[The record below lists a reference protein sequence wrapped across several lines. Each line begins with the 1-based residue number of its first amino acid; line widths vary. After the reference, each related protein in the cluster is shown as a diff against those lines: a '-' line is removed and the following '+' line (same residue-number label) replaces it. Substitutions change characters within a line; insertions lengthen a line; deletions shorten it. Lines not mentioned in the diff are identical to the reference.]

1 MRGRSTVCVV
11 SEETGQD
18 GWMQTTAPQWAL
30 VARCKASPDS
40 RAANSKQQKEQPRRM
55 CVGASRL
62 YLLRLRE
69 VKQSDICV
77 TCNRHKTNGLK
88 LL

>member
-1 MRGRSTVCVV
+1 MEVNVLVFPRAEIQRPPQVSLSEVQAAAAST
-11 SEETGQD
+11 TD
-18 GWMQTTAPQWAL
+18 
-30 VARCKASPDS
+30 
-40 RAANSKQQKEQPRRM
+40 RM
-55 CVGASRL
+55 CVGASL
-62 YLLRLRE
+62 VYLLRLRE